1 MIHQGAFLIF
11 ISMGQKQ
18 YIYIFLLLLCFNQ
31 FALGQMQIDSIHL
44 QKTYILDDN
53 KSIYLPLGNMAFAD
67 SVVSYI
73 PGIPTPLARYTLPE
87 RALGEPNY
95 EYYKDDS
102 YVSLGCKGQLTL
114 QFISNGFINIDGDD
128 LYFFEIGPSIESF
141 TVEISSDGEDWIYI
155 GTLPGSTSSIDIGKS
170 QRVRIENKVYY
181 YVRITD
187 LGDFC
192 RGPTPGA
199 DIDAVGAIGGVLKF
213 NLSASVLF
221 DTDKY
226 EIKKEAKEI
235 LNKVVEVLELMP
247 YAYIQIDGHTDSDA
261 SAAYNEALGYNRA
274 ESVKNYLSNSVN
286 NTNNPLNIGMEI
298 RSFGKSKPISSN
310 DTEEGKQKNRRVEL
324 LIKPPKTFY
333 EKF

>member
-1 MIHQGAFLIF
+1 MA
-11 ISMGQKQ
+11 QKE
-18 YIYIFLLLLCFNQ
+18 YIYIILFLICFNG
-31 FALGQMQIDSIHL
+31 FALGQIQIDSIHL
-44 QKTYILDDN
+44 QKTYILDDS

-67 SVVSYI
+67 LVVSYI
-73 PGIPTPLARYTLPE
+73 PGIPTPLAQYTQPE

-114 QFISNGFINIDGDD
+114 QFISNGFIDIEGDD
-128 LYFFEIGPSIESF
+128 LYFFEVGPSVESF
-141 TVEISSDGEDWIYI
+141 TVEVSSDGEDWIYI
-155 GTLPGSTSSIDIGKS
+155 GTLPGSTNSIDIGKS
-170 QRVRIENKVYY
+170 QRVRLENKVYY

-213 NLSASVLF
+213 NLSASILF

-235 LNKVVEVLELMP
+235 LYKIIKVLELMP
-247 YAYIQIDGHTDSDA
+247 YAYVQIEGHTDSDA
-261 SAAYNEALGYNRA
+261 SAAYNKVLGLKRA
-274 ESVKNYLSNSVN
+274 ESVKNYLNNIAN
-286 NTNNPLNIGMEI
+286 NTNTPLNIAIET
-298 RSFGKSKPISSN
+298 RSLGESRPISNN
-310 DTEEGKQKNRRVEL
+310 DSEEGKQKNRRVEL

-333 EKF
+333 EKL